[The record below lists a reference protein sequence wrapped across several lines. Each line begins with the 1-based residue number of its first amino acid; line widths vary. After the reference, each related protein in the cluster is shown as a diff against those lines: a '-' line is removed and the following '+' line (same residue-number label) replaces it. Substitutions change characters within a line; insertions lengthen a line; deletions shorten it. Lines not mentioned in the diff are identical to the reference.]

1 MSDDHSRIARLE
13 EGIKSVCK
21 ALDDIKAAAER
32 DAYSGNG
39 FLVAKVDKN
48 GFEMLDNEKIEY
60 SEREKGDLRK
70 LFQKSKDLLNF
81 SAEKIKDI
89 TIDSVLKEQF
99 ISLSGSLEN
108 IVGCIATISNKM
120 SARHACEAEPLRHHC
135 LLCVNSGF
143 ALVQFILEV
152 YNNKK
157 NKN

>member
-1 MSDDHSRIARLE
+1 MESITYIRTLLE
-13 EGIKSVCK
+13 
-21 ALDDIKAAAER
+21 
-32 DAYSGNG
+32 NT
-39 FLVAKVDKN
+39 FLYI
-48 GFEMLDNEKIEY
+48 LDNEKIEY